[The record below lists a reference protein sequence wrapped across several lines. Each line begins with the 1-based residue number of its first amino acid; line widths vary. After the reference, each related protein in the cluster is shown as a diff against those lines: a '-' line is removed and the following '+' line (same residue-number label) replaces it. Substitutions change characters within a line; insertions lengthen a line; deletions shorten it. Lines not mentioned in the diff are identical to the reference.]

1 MPERDPKLVSFD
13 LALIGFGNVGR
24 RFVKLLEQQRKALL
38 HDHHLDYRVIG
49 ITTSR
54 HGTAM
59 RRQGLDLH
67 SAIKLVESGGTLG
80 VLHDAGAEPSPTDT
94 QSFIQR
100 FADLSD
106 DKPRVVVETTTLDV
120 ATGEPAIRHVRT
132 AINSGAHVITTNK
145 GPAAFAYHALRDE
158 AKAAGVSF
166 LLEGTVLDGIPT
178 LNLVRETLPTVGI
191 TGFRGVLNSTTN
203 HILTVM
209 EQGGS
214 AAEALAE
221 MQAQGIAEADA
232 SLDVEGWDAAAKTAA
247 LANVLMDARL
257 TPRAIARTGLSGLS
271 ESTVREAFL
280 HGRRFKLVASV
291 ARHDGTVSGTV
302 APVEL
307 NADDPLAHLDGQAN
321 AVVLMT
327 DLLGEI
333 VITQCKGGLTQTA
346 FGLLTDLVT
355 IRRGM
360 SKLDQLN

>member
-24 RFVKLLEQQRKALL
+24 RFVKLLEEQRKALL

-49 ITTSR
+49 IATSR

-59 RRQGLDLH
+59 RRQGLDLD
-67 SAIKLVESGGTLG
+67 SAVKLVESGGTLD

-94 QSFIQR
+94 QSFIER

-166 LLEGTVLDGIPT
+166 LLEGTVLDGIPI

-247 LANVLMDARL
+247 LANVVMDARL
-257 TPRAIARTGLSGLS
+257 TPRAIARTGLSGLT

-291 ARHDGTVSGTV
+291 TRHDGTVSGTV

-333 VITQCKGGLTQTA
+333 VITQCEGGLTQTA

-360 SKLDQLN
+360 SKLNQLN